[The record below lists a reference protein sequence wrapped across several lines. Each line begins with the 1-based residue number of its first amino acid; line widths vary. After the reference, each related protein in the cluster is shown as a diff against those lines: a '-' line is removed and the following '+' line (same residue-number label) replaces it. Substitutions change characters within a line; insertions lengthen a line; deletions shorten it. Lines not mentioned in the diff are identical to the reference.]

1 MAINKVREKRRKNN
15 MDDKKTNMTFDDA
28 EKDFKKKVFDIFS
41 EKHSGIYRDKDGLIV
56 VPVAKQKVVG
66 NSDSD
71 KNQG

>member
-1 MAINKVREKRRKNN
+1 

-56 VPVAKQKVVG
+56 VPVAKKKSSTTQTVIKI
-66 NSDSD
+66 
-71 KNQG
+71 KNEYA

>member
-1 MAINKVREKRRKNN
+1 

-56 VPVAKQKVVG
+56 VPVAKQKDVG

-71 KNQG
+71 